1 MVCSLEY
8 FKLYTKQK
16 LSISDI
22 PELPDKVFNIS
33 AGLTKFTI
41 HNAQFSQEINLRQP
55 TIVCSFI
62 LANSEH
68 KRTKI
73 GYFIHLFPKTQL
85 SIIFSVNIF
94 SSLKLDI
101 VVIIGTIIN
110 SIKDV
115 ILVISQIN
123 VMHPFWIYLKKW
135 QCGLVHYLK
144 ILCDDIF
151 HYFWQKLVMAHGLDF
166 INATQHSQIEFW
178 IQRVVWHSL
187 FICPTM
193 YFISISSIVLYTIS
207 SGTKN
212 P

>member
-73 GYFIHLFPKTQL
+73 GYFIHLFPKR
-85 SIIFSVNIF
+85 
-94 SSLKLDI
+94 
-101 VVIIGTIIN
+101 N
-110 SIKDV
+110 SC
-115 ILVISQIN
+115 Q
-123 VMHPFWIYLKKW
+123 
-135 QCGLVHYLK
+135 
-144 ILCDDIF
+144 
-151 HYFWQKLVMAHGLDF
+151 
-166 INATQHSQIEFW
+166 
-178 IQRVVWHSL
+178 
-187 FICPTM
+187 
-193 YFISISSIVLYTIS
+193 
-207 SGTKN
+207 
-212 P
+212 

>member
-1 MVCSLEY
+1 MDALEY

-41 HNAQFSQEINLRQP
+41 LNAQFSQEIDSRQP

-73 GYFIHLFPKTQL
+73 EYFIHLLQKTTVNKIFL
-85 SIIFSVNIF
+85 AKTFFYFEIGYCCNNRNNNKFNKICHPCNISYKCNASI
-94 SSLKLDI
+94 LDI
-101 VVIIGTIIN
+101 
-110 SIKDV
+110 S
-115 ILVISQIN
+115 
-123 VMHPFWIYLKKW
+123 KKW

-144 ILCDDIF
+144 ILCDDIS
-151 HYFWQKLVMAHGLDF
+151 HYF
-166 INATQHSQIEFW
+166 
-178 IQRVVWHSL
+178 
-187 FICPTM
+187 
-193 YFISISSIVLYTIS
+193 
-207 SGTKN
+207 
-212 P
+212 

>member
-85 SIIFSVNIF
+85 SIIF
-94 SSLKLDI
+94 L
-101 VVIIGTIIN
+101 VVFIIGRC
-110 SIKDV
+110 KDTKSE
-115 ILVISQIN
+115 I
-123 VMHPFWIYLKKW
+123 
-135 QCGLVHYLK
+135 G
-144 ILCDDIF
+144 
-151 HYFWQKLVMAHGLDF
+151 
-166 INATQHSQIEFW
+166 
-178 IQRVVWHSL
+178 QRR
-187 FICPTM
+187 
-193 YFISISSIVLYTIS
+193 
-207 SGTKN
+207 KN
-212 P
+212 PKTERCNEKLTKMADV